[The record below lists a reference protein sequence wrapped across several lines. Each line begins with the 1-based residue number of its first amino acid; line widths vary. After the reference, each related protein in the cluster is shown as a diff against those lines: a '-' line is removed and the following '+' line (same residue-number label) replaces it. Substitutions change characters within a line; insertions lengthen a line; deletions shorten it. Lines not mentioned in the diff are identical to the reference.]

1 MLLSR
6 LEEIPRIISRRDDT
20 TKSLRQRIEASKSN
34 IEKVIEKIDQIK
46 RSAKVVDETVAVTH
60 RIDTEAQ
67 RIIDL
72 SLQSIECSR
81 SVVQMLTNAEQ
92 EILNEIK
99 IVEVLMT
106 NKGSLQSSTLYDDIN
121 ERIQFRKENSIKQPN
136 DITDPDDIYCVC
148 RGSNV
153 GEMVECGNTSCPFQW
168 FHTDC
173 IGLQSIPEDKARWLC
188 PYCYVVMK
196 SNGESVPV

>member
-6 LEEIPRIISRRDDT
+6 LEEIPRIIARRSDT
-20 TKSLRQRIEASKSN
+20 MKNLRQKIEISRCN
-34 IEKVIEKIDQIK
+34 IEKVIEKIELI
-46 RSAKVVDETVAVTH
+46 RPRAKVVDDSKAVTH

-67 RIIDL
+67 SIIDL
-72 SLQSIECSR
+72 SLQSIECGR

-99 IVEVLMT
+99 IVEVMMMS
-106 NKGSLQSSTLYDDIN
+106 KGSLQNSTLHDDVN
-121 ERIQFRKENSIKQPN
+121 ERIQFRKENSIKQPS

-168 FHTDC
+168 FHIDC
-173 IGLQSIPEDKARWLC
+173 IGLQSTPEDKARWLC
-188 PYCYVVMK
+188 PYCYAVMK